1 MKTRWI
7 EVLKMKKKIGNSF
20 GLAAVFTAVVSL
32 YVILLAF
39 YPSWLQNLEGRLWRS
54 QSQDLMLH
62 AEYLTTGS
70 SLRLSEVQQAKIFRK
85 FDDEKHSTA
94 ATGEAMWIRIPSN
107 VLKQDYA
114 IFSEHPYVR
123 DYDIY
128 FPIFTGKMT
137 VYQNT
142 EVLSSGKVRGR
153 SIHTFAHMPS
163 SIDAELPIFIRINGP
178 VVNPEFRTILYE
190 DFSIF
195 ENRLSLFFSVH
206 FTVFLIIFLV
216 NVILYY
222 IFKEKSYLFHG
233 LFQLFTTLSLYYYT
247 SFGNRMYDMGTSF
260 YYEEFQMLALVF
272 MYFFLYDYLKVKNKG
287 VRFKELYQRAL
298 AVTALSAFFILLTD
312 HDWEMLITSVAVSIS
327 YLYIFL
333 VALYTSMRKIRFSVW
348 IPFAT
353 FVLMVSSIL
362 QSLSLLAYI
371 ESHVN
376 ISLMIFTAV
385 LTEAVVFT
393 SSIFYFIQE
402 QQAENAF
409 LKNQVTIDHL
419 TGLKNRYYLDKFAKD
434 KMLLLEKSGKSTS
447 MIILDI
453 DFFKS
458 VNDDFG
464 HDKGDEVLQ
473 ELARK
478 LETTFRKED
487 SVTRLGGEEFIILLY
502 DSNLKTAEHLAERAR
517 RIVELT
523 DFGLKRPLT
532 ISLGV
537 AEKQPGESF
546 NELYKRADDAL
557 YTAKAMGRNQV
568 RLSKE
573 SEFVPSLE
581 VDP

>member
-1 MKTRWI
+1 MRKDNKPL
-7 EVLKMKKKIGNSF
+7 ENSF
-20 GLAAVFTAVVSL
+20 WFAAALLSAVSL

-39 YPSWLQNLEGRLWRS
+39 YPSWFQNLEGKLWRN
-54 QSQDLMLH
+54 QSETLMDH
-62 AEYLTTGS
+62 AEYITTGS
-70 SLRLSEVQQAKIFRK
+70 SLRLSEIQQLKNLRQ
-85 FDDEKHSTA
+85 FDHERYSRA
-94 ATGEAMWIRIPSN
+94 ESGEAMWIRIPSN
-107 VLKQDYA
+107 ILKQDYS
-114 IFSEHPYVR
+114 IFSAQPYIR
-123 DYDIY
+123 NFDIY
-128 FPIFTGKMT
+128 FPIFTGRLT
-137 VYQNT
+137 QYQNT
-142 EVLSSGKVRGR
+142 EILSTGKVRGR
-153 SIHTFAHMPS
+153 SIHAFSHMPN
-163 SIDAELPIFIRINGP
+163 SIDAEMPIYIRIEGP

-216 NVILYY
+216 NVMLYY

-287 VRFKELYQRAL
+287 VLFKELYQGAL
-298 AVTALSAFFILLTD
+298 AVTAFSAFFILLTD

-371 ESHVN
+371 ERHVN

-393 SSIFYFIQE
+393 YSIFYFIRE

-537 AEKQPGESF
+537 AEKQPVESF

>member
-1 MKTRWI
+1 M
-7 EVLKMKKKIGNSF
+7 LKMKKKIGNSF
-20 GLAAVFTAVVSL
+20 GLAAVFTAAVSL

-39 YPSWLQNLEGRLWRS
+39 YPSWLQNLEGRLWYS
-54 QSQDLMLH
+54 QSQDLTLH
-62 AEYLTTGS
+62 GEYLTTGS
-70 SLRLSEVQQAKIFRK
+70 SLRLSEVQQAKTFRK
-85 FDDEKHSTA
+85 FEDEKYSTA

-142 EVLSSGKVRGR
+142 EVLSTGKVRGR
-153 SIHTFAHMPS
+153 SIHAFAHMPS
-163 SIDAELPIFIRINGP
+163 SIDVELPIFIRINGP
-178 VVNPEFRTILYE
+178 VVNPEFRTMLYE

-287 VRFKELYQRAL
+287 VLFKELYHGAL
-298 AVTALSAFFILLTD
+298 AVTALSAFFILMTN
-312 HDWEMLITSVAVSIS
+312 HDQEMYFTAAITSMS
-327 YLYIFL
+327 YLFIFC
-333 VALYTSMRKIRFSVW
+333 VTYYTYRRKPKFSLW

-353 FVLMVSSIL
+353 YVLMLSSIIHT
-362 QSLSLLAYI
+362 LSLFAFI
-371 ESHVN
+371 GSS
-376 ISLMIFTAV
+376 ISIKLMVFTSV
-385 LTEAVVFT
+385 LIEAVVFT
-393 SSIFYFIQE
+393 YSIFQHISN
-402 QQAENAF
+402 QQKENVF
-409 LKNQVTIDHL
+409 LKNQVTVDHL
-419 TGLKNRYYLDKFAKD
+419 TGLKNRYYLDKYAKE

-478 LETTFRKED
+478 LESTFRKED
-487 SVTRLGGEEFIILLY
+487 LVTRLGGEEFIILLY
-502 DSNLKTAEHLAERAR
+502 DSNLRTAEHLAERAR

-532 ISLGV
+532 IRLGV

>member
-1 MKTRWI
+1 M
-7 EVLKMKKKIGNSF
+7 LKMKKKIGNSL
-20 GLAAVFTAVVSL
+20 GLAAVFTAAVSL

-153 SIHTFAHMPS
+153 SIHAFAHMPS
-163 SIDAELPIFIRINGP
+163 SIDAELPIFIRITGP

-247 SFGNRMYDMGTSF
+247 SFGNQMYDMGTSF

-287 VRFKELYQRAL
+287 VRFKELYQIAL

-376 ISLMIFTAV
+376 ISLMILTAV

-393 SSIFYFIQE
+393 SSIFYFIRE

-434 KMLLLEKSGKSTS
+434 KILLLEKSGKSTS

-502 DSNLKTAEHLAERAR
+502 DSNLKTAEHLAERTR

>member
-1 MKTRWI
+1 M
-7 EVLKMKKKIGNSF
+7 LKMKKKIWNSF
-20 GLAAVFTAVVSL
+20 GLAAVFTAAVSL

-54 QSQDLMLH
+54 QSQDLTLH

-85 FDDEKHSTA
+85 FDDEKYSTA

-107 VLKQDYA
+107 VLKQDYS

-153 SIHTFAHMPS
+153 SIHAFAHMPS
-163 SIDAELPIFIRINGP
+163 SIDAKLPIFIRINGP

-287 VRFKELYQRAL
+287 VLFKELYQGAL

-327 YLYIFL
+327 HLYIFL

-393 SSIFYFIQE
+393 YSIFYFIRE

-409 LKNQVTIDHL
+409 LKNQITIDHL